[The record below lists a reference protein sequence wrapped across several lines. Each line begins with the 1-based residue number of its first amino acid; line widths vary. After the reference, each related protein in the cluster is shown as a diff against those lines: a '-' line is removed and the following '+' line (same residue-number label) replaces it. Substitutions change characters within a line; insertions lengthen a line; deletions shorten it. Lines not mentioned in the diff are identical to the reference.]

1 MLHCPACGRFWM
13 EHTVGEAIANPICP
27 NCGEPGTEQPPQ
39 IWVGLK
45 DTTKVALAKVA
56 PLPKSRSARE

>member
-1 MLHCPACGRFWM
+1 M

-39 IWVGLK
+39 IWIGLK

-56 PLPKSRSARE
+56 PLSKSRSARE